1 MSEDDDDYWDDR
13 ERNHRE
19 MQENPKKRDFL
30 FRMRGKKTS
39 SGRGGL
45 FRTPSWPKSMGDA
58 DALPDAEDR

>member
-13 ERNHRE
+13 ERKHRE
-19 MQENPKKRDFL
+19 MQEDPKKRDFL
-30 FRMRGKKTS
+30 FRMREKKTR

-58 DALPDAEDR
+58 DALPDGEDR